1 MHHVHPSAACIP
13 ATRLPVPRVQSMS
26 RFPAC
31 LNVPRLSSPIPQW
44 LSHGRQADL
53 IPHRHPPCRHQ
64 THISFT
70 GTPAG
75 SAKSKL
81 TTVIMVSFP
90 YNPNHLIP
98 SDGGNH
104 PSAAPNRM
112 CPDSS
117 ADSCDVSGLR
127 NLIFATVL
135 LLAHVFEH
143 IGWNQF
149 HRRRQLTFKNREFHV
164 PNLV

>member
-1 MHHVHPSAACIP
+1 VDGISSTDASP
-13 ATRLPVPRVQSMS
+13 ASRRTRNAVGKRTSSPTVTRLVGT
-26 RFPAC
+26 
-31 LNVPRLSSPIPQW
+31 RLTYP
-44 LSHGRQADL
+44 
-53 IPHRHPPCRHQ
+53 
-64 THISFT
+64 FT

-104 PSAAPNRM
+104 PSAAPKRM